1 MTLWKISS
9 ISWKKVTLVKVQTA
23 TTKQYGNIFG
33 SNILIFILNWCKKG
47 MNDIAR
53 WVVNTI
59 VAIMHHFI
67 IGGEKSCFMAL
78 SNGNCKVIVYLW
90 KTKHEK
96 YIVDNVTTYRSETV
110 GCSTGPAMI
119 LWKRTKPRYGLVLLV
134 LFLCK
139 HWLHTSQFFLCFKS

>member
-1 MTLWKISS
+1 MIQPYLSKKEVCYVGDVLTLSEGANNKGNRKEAVDLMKFSS

-78 SNGNCKVIVYLW
+78 SNGNCKVIGYLW

-119 LWKRTKPRYGLVLLV
+119 
-134 LFLCK
+134 F
-139 HWLHTSQFFLCFKS
+139 